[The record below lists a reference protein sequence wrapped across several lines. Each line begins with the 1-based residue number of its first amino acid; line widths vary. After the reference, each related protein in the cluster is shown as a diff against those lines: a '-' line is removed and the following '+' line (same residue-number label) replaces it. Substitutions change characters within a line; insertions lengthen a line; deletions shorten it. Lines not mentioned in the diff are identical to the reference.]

1 MKADAARTAAEQTP
15 AMRQYFAAKEAHPDC
30 LMFCRIG
37 DFYELFYEDAIIV
50 SRELQ
55 LTLTARDREKKQPM
69 CGVPYHAV
77 DQYIQRLLRKGYRI
91 ALCDQMEDP
100 KLTKKLVR
108 REVTR
113 VLTPG
118 TAVDAGLG
126 AEQSNWLAS
135 VCMAGSGA
143 AAFAGLALM
152 DLSTGE
158 FRATEFAGAT
168 AWVQLLDEVG
178 RVRPVE
184 LLLAEGE
191 LATLEGGNQP
201 MLHGTAAKDG
211 APEPAGGDGALDG
224 VRTKTGMEDW
234 VFTAEYAVPLLRR
247 HFGVHS
253 LDGMGLA
260 GHEAAATAA
269 GALVHYLQKTKQGG
283 LEHIDTIRFYERA
296 GCLVLD
302 AVSVR
307 NLELVE
313 PLFAGESP
321 QTTLFHTLDACC
333 TPMGKRLLR
342 ATLLRPAN
350 DLAEIEARLEAVGEA
365 VDHLP
370 RREGLRREM
379 SGVLD
384 MERLLGRVALDSA
397 GPREVLALAATLACL
412 PGVREAAAAFKA
424 PRWQELVGTSTSSTG
439 ISTGFA
445 KDCTRFSTGI
455 SEADERISTGFD
467 ALEDLHGRIAATIV
481 DEPPVSL
488 SDGGVIRT
496 GVDAELD
503 ELRELGRS
511 GRQALAAIEERER
524 QRTGIGSLKVRFN
537 SIFGYYLEVTKANS
551 KSVPDDYERKQTLVN
566 AERFTTPELKEY
578 ETKILTAQERSGEIE
593 RRIFADL
600 RRRLL
605 DGAGRMRVTARRVA
619 EIDMLACFAH
629 LAALRGW
636 VRPEVEV
643 SGLLEFVAGRHPVV
657 ERRMEESGGGRF
669 VPNSISLE
677 AWLGDGPEE
686 ERTGPSIALITGPNM
701 GGKSTYLRQAALLVV
716 MAQCG
721 CFVPAERMRLGLV
734 DRIYTRIGASDNVAR
749 GRSTFMVEMTE
760 TAAIL
765 NTATARSLVLL
776 DEMGRGTATYDG
788 LSLAW
793 AAVEHLHEKIGA
805 RTLFATH
812 YHELTLLQE
821 RLERL
826 KNLRVTAKETAGGIV
841 FLHTVEAGAASKSY
855 GIEVARLAG
864 LPGNVIA
871 RAREVLKLHE
881 RAETQQVARALEAAD
896 AGSVQ
901 PMQMTMFTP
910 LSQKIVD
917 RLAAVDLDGL
927 TPREAL
933 NLLAELQRELGA
945 VIMAKSMVVAGVMSG
960 TSADGVDVALCRIG
974 PGAGGGNPPRVK
986 LIGYLGTAYPKA
998 VRAAV
1003 LRVMEGE
1010 ALPAAELSRLNW
1022 RLGGIYADCVDRA
1035 ATKFGAKVDLVGCH
1049 GQTVHHEAG
1058 ERDTSVRECVQR
1070 GRWERPR

>member
-1 MKADAARTAAEQTP
+1 MAKEMSDDAAMQTP
-15 AMRQYFAAKEAHPDC
+15 VMRQYFAAKEAHPDC
-30 LMFCRIG
+30 LMMCRIG
-37 DFYELFYEDAIIV
+37 DFYELFYEDAIV
-50 SRELQ
+50 ASRELQ

-69 CGVPYHAV
+69 CGVPYHAAE
-77 DQYIQRLLRKGYRI
+77 QYIQRLLRKGYRV

-100 KLTKKLVR
+100 KLTKKIVR

-118 TAVDAGLG
+118 TAVDASLG

-135 VCMAGSGA
+135 VAASGA
-143 AAFAGLALM
+143 GAQARVGLALL

-168 AWVQLLDEVG
+168 AWAQLSDELG
-178 RVRPVE
+178 QARPAE
-184 LLLAEGE
+184 LLVAEGE
-191 LATLEGGNQP
+191 RVGGASSGLLPTLRDE
-201 MLHGTAAKDG
+201 TAKDG
-211 APEPAGGDGALDG
+211 APGSGGETVKDGAPDSVPDSLLDTAFEG
-224 VRTKTGMEDW
+224 VRTRTELEDW
-234 VFTAEYAVPLLRR
+234 VYTAEYAVPLLRKQL
-247 HFGVHS
+247 GVLS
-253 LDGMGLA
+253 LEGMGLG
-260 GHEAAATAA
+260 GHETAALAA
-269 GALVHYLQKTKQGG
+269 GALVHYLQKTMQGG
-283 LEHIDTIRFYERA
+283 LEHIDAIRFYAHDE
-296 GCLVLD
+296 GLTLD

-313 PLFAGESP
+313 PLFSGESV
-321 QTTLFHTLDACC
+321 QTTLFHTLDACA

-342 ATLLRPAN
+342 ATLLRPAAE
-350 DLAEIEARLEAVGEA
+350 LGEIEERLDAVGEA
-365 VDHLP
+365 VGDL
-370 RREGLRREM
+370 RGREGVRRAM
-379 SGVLD
+379 NGLLD

-397 GPREVLALAATLACL
+397 GPREVMALAGTLGCL
-412 PGVREAAAAFKA
+412 PGLREAVGKFKA
-424 PRWQELVGTSTSSTG
+424 KRWRELGGGGDPSHVSESRHGAPGKLSSGISTEKSTG
-439 ISTGFA
+439 I
-445 KDCTRFSTGI
+445 C
-455 SEADERISTGFD
+455 TGFD
-467 ALEDLHGRIAATIV
+467 AMEDLHERIVRTIV
-481 DEPPVSL
+481 EEPPVSFAE
-488 SDGGVIRT
+488 GGVIRA

-537 SIFGYYLEVTKANS
+537 SVFGYYLEVTKANS
-551 KSVPDDYERKQTLVN
+551 RSVPEDYERKQTLVN

-593 RRIFADL
+593 RRIFAEL
-600 RRRLL
+600 RRQLL
-605 DGAGRMRVTARRVA
+605 DAAGRMRETARRVA

-636 VRPEVEV
+636 VRPEVEE
-643 SGLLEFVAGRHPVV
+643 SGVLEFVAGRHPVV

-677 AWLGDGPEE
+677 GWMGGSTSQVSESRPGAPA
-686 ERTGPSIALITGPNM
+686 SIALITGPNM

-716 MAQCG
+716 MAQSG

-765 NTATARSLVLL
+765 NTATAKSLVLL

-793 AAVEHLHEKIGA
+793 ATVEHLHEKIGA

-812 YHELTLLQE
+812 YHELTLLEE
-821 RLERL
+821 RLARL

-864 LPGNVIA
+864 LPGAVIA

-881 RAETQQVARALEAAD
+881 RVETQQVGAALARGAGELAAPAL
-896 AGSVQ
+896 
-901 PMQMTMFTP
+901 QMTMFTP

-917 RLAAVDLDGL
+917 RLAEVDLDGL
-927 TPREAL
+927 TPRQAL
-933 NLLAELQRELGA
+933 NLLAELQREL
-945 VIMAKSMVVAGVMSG
+945 KNS
-960 TSADGVDVALCRIG
+960 
-974 PGAGGGNPPRVK
+974 
-986 LIGYLGTAYPKA
+986 
-998 VRAAV
+998 
-1003 LRVMEGE
+1003 
-1010 ALPAAELSRLNW
+1010 
-1022 RLGGIYADCVDRA
+1022 
-1035 ATKFGAKVDLVGCH
+1035 
-1049 GQTVHHEAG
+1049 
-1058 ERDTSVRECVQR
+1058 
-1070 GRWERPR
+1070 